1 MSLIEIKGQSRAW
14 ALALTVMLTLF
25 SVGCSGKQEIT
36 VNGTEIFFD
45 GTTVTE
51 ADANKLGEALNE
63 SGFSDGQ
70 EKSVELTKEGDTWVF
85 RMVSVDGAEDDV
97 EIVSAMRLMCLELS
111 CEFDGQP
118 FLVDLCDDQLKTK
131 KQFSG
136 LKGTLHKVDTS
147 NVYLD
152 GVSEDVLAPFQ
163 KVLAAEQFEEV
174 NFHLE
179 KVGEEI
185 KVRLVA
191 NNEALETAEYDEA
204 MNNLAKTI
212 STEVFE
218 GNPITLLLCDDWFE
232 DKKTIPS
239 GE

>member
-1 MSLIEIKGQSRAW
+1 M
-14 ALALTVMLTLF
+14 
-25 SVGCSGKQEIT
+25 
-36 VNGTEIFFD
+36 
-45 GTTVTE
+45 
-51 ADANKLGEALNE
+51 
-63 SGFSDGQ
+63 
-70 EKSVELTKEGDTWVF
+70 
-85 RMVSVDGAEDDV
+85 
-97 EIVSAMRLMCLELS
+97 ELS

-163 KVLAAEQFEEV
+163 KVLAAEQFEEA